1 MAIKVGINGFGRI
14 GRNMLRASLNR
25 ADIDIVAVNDLTDAP
40 TLAHLAQY
48 DSVHGAFPVKVSVD
62 GDTLD
67 AGGEKIK
74 VLSVR
79 NPAELPWGDLGV
91 DVVIEATGI
100 FADRDKAAMH
110 LDAGAKKVIVSAPAK
125 GADLTLCYGVNH
137 ETYDAGKHDVISNAS
152 CTTNCLS
159 PVAKV
164 LHENF
169 TIQPGLMTTIHSY
182 TNDQKILDLPHSDLR
197 RARAAALSM
206 IPTSTGAARAVGL
219 VLPELNGK
227 LDGMAIRVPT
237 PNVSVVDL
245 VFKCEKSPSAD
256 EINAAVKAAAEGP
269 LKGILQYCDEP
280 LVSCD
285 FNGNPH
291 SSIFDAGCTKA
302 MDGGFAKIL
311 SWYDNEMGFS
321 TRLCDVVQFIGTS
334 L

>member
-125 GADLTLCYGVNH
+125 GADLTRRTASH
-137 ETYDAGKHDVISNAS
+137 RSQRFFTRTSRSN
-152 CTTNCLS
+152 
-159 PVAKV
+159 
-164 LHENF
+164 
-169 TIQPGLMTTIHSY
+169 
-182 TNDQKILDLPHSDLR
+182 
-197 RARAAALSM
+197 RA
-206 IPTSTGAARAVGL
+206 
-219 VLPELNGK
+219 
-227 LDGMAIRVPT
+227 
-237 PNVSVVDL
+237 
-245 VFKCEKSPSAD
+245 
-256 EINAAVKAAAEGP
+256 
-269 LKGILQYCDEP
+269 
-280 LVSCD
+280 
-285 FNGNPH
+285 
-291 SSIFDAGCTKA
+291 
-302 MDGGFAKIL
+302 
-311 SWYDNEMGFS
+311 
-321 TRLCDVVQFIGTS
+321 
-334 L
+334 